1 MARNVY
7 FSQAV
12 KSEQSLYE
20 DLIIESLKIYGQ
32 DCYYLPRTI
41 ISRDDIL
48 NEDRASR
55 FDDAYM
61 IEAYIENSDGFD
73 GAGDLFSK
81 FGLEIRDEATF
92 IISRRQWRKLVGLW
106 NNNVEGDR
114 PKEGDILYLPMS
126 NALFEITFV
135 EHEQPFYQLSNLPV
149 YKLQCSKY
157 EYNEEDFDTGIP
169 EIDATQL
176 INSQLLIM
184 DVSVTDDNH
193 LKYGETASFAISDTV
208 TISGEVQLID
218 KISAT
223 IAQIGLSNISTTGSN
238 KPENFLVGNT
248 LTGSKTENV
257 VTITKV
263 YDLGDAE
270 FLSTDGAANNSLY
283 ENEVENIIDFSES
296 NPFGEVF

>member
-7 FSQAV
+7 FSQSV
-12 KSEQSLYE
+12 KSEQNLYE

-61 IEAYIENSDGFD
+61 IEAYIENSDGFE
-73 GAGDLFSK
+73 GAGDLYQK

-92 IISRRQWRKLVGLW
+92 IISRRQWQKLVGVW
-106 NNNVEGDR
+106 NNEVSGDR
-114 PKEGDILYLPMS
+114 PKEGDILYLPLS
-126 NALFEITFV
+126 NSLFEITFV

-157 EYNEEDFDTGIP
+157 EYNEELFDTGVQS
-169 EIDATQL
+169 IDATQQ
-176 INSQLLIM
+176 INSQLTFL
-184 DVSVTDDNH
+184 DVSVINNEH
-193 LKYGETASFAISDTV
+193 VVFNETLSYEISPGVSISGKVQYVNKISD
-208 TISGEVQLID
+208 SL
-218 KISAT
+218 
-223 IAQIGLSNISTTGSN
+223 AQIALSNISTTGSDR
-238 KPENFLVGNT
+238 PADLVEGYELVGNR
-248 LTGSKTENV
+248 TGHI

-263 YDLGDAE
+263 YGLGDEE
-270 FLSTDGAANNSLY
+270 FLASDGQASNSQFQ
-283 ENEVENIIDFSES
+283 NKVENIIDFSEN
-296 NPFGEVF
+296 NPFSEII